1 MLGKKNSVLSR
12 LIRKNRRRERK
23 LFSEGYREIY
33 RRVFHQIESLIR
45 NHPVLTSGSVVIP
58 THAIGSIC
66 INMEEAKKYVKRQL
80 LKEGIRVVDESS
92 SNNTILV
99 SWLPLPLPQTPK
111 INSLTTINSA
121 KKKQASI
128 VVSSSSSS
136 RASSPSSPET
146 TPSCS
151 PRPAAKP
158 TSSALSL
165 LISAKPRTMGGA
177 SVPALNLT
185 NKIPDL
191 VNHNHNHNQTTHKKT
206 NPSSGSTTSCISKP
220 LAKKTSKLSAKD
232 EAKLAQLHTNVM
244 RAATAC

>member
-12 LIRKNRRRERK
+12 LIRKNCLRERK

-66 INMEEAKKYVKRQL
+66 IKMEEAKKYVKRQL

-146 TPSCS
+146 SRSCS

-191 VNHNHNHNQTTHKKT
+191 MNHNQTTHKKT
-206 NPSSGSTTSCISKP
+206 NLPSGSTTSCITKP